1 MVKKVLMKLDHFYD
15 HFNWIVFRNAIV
27 LSPSSGQPYN
37 QLALLETSRGDKLA
51 TVFYYVR
58 SIAVRNPFPAATSNL
73 ALTLNKANVNGE

>member
-1 MVKKVLMKLDHFYD
+1 MGKLKQLRVIEKSDY
-15 HFNWIVFRNAIV
+15 RNAIV

-73 ALTLNKANVNGE
+73 TLTLKKANDVTDG